1 MHGVYVCMC
10 GWVCVHAW
18 VLSDC
23 THACIYIIIQRLS
36 TWCALLKE
44 LLYIIARETLYITIM
59 KPTTLQGEEKRFAI
73 LNIYGGPH
81 IQVRHG
87 ILSLNHSDM

>member
-23 THACIYIIIQRLS
+23 THACIYVIIQRLS

-44 LLYIIARETLYITIM
+44 LLYIIARGDTVYYHHETNNTARGRETFCYSQYLWW
-59 KPTTLQGEEKRFAI
+59 A
-73 LNIYGGPH
+73 
-81 IQVRHG
+81 
-87 ILSLNHSDM
+87 SHSGKTWNFKFEPQ